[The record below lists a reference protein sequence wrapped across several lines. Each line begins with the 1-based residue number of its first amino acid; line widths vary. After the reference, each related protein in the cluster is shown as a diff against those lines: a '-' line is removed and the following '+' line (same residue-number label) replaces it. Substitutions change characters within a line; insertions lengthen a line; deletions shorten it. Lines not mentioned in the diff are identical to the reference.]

1 MEFFDLKKQYQNLKS
16 EIDAAV
22 LAVLEGGVFIGGPA
36 VEKFER
42 EAADFLG
49 VKHVIGLNSGTD
61 ALYLSLRALG
71 IGAGDEVIT
80 TAFTFFA
87 TAEAIAAAGAKP
99 VFVDIDPKT
108 FNINANQIETAITGK
123 TKAIMPVHLFGQ
135 MADMTRIGEIA
146 QKYNLKIIEDCA
158 QAIGATQVIHNSKT
172 KAGLP
177 AEALAKAGTI
187 RDIGCFSFF
196 PTKNLG
202 ACGDGGMAVTD
213 DDQIAAKIRMLKI
226 HGSSPENKYKN
237 LEIGANSRLDA
248 IQAAILSV
256 KIKHLDQWN
265 GKRAAIAEGY
275 DDALNGVGD
284 IITPF
289 VALNNRHVYHQYT
302 IRTKKRD
309 QLAQFLKDA
318 KIPTMVYFPFPMHLE
333 PALGYLGHKMGD
345 FPEAECAAAEVLS
358 LPIYPEFSRTRCE
371 SVVHA
376 VKIFY
381 RSHKI
386 NAV

>member
-22 LAVLEGGVFIGGPA
+22 LGVLESGVFIGGEE
-36 VEKFER
+36 VEKFEK

-49 VKHVIGLNSGTD
+49 AKHAIGLNSGTD
-61 ALYLSLRALG
+61 ALFLALKSLE

-80 TAFTFFA
+80 TPFTFFA
-87 TAEAIAAAGAKP
+87 TAEAIAAVGAKP
-99 VFVDIDPKT
+99 IFVDIDAKT
-108 FNINANQIETAITGK
+108 FNIDVSKIEAAITSK

-135 MADMTRIGEIA
+135 MADMARIREIA

-158 QAIGATQVIHNSKT
+158 QAIGATQGIHNSKT

-187 RDIGCFSFF
+187 GDVGCFSFF

-202 ACGDGGMAVTD
+202 AYGDGGMAVTD
-213 DDQIAAKIRMLKI
+213 NDQIAAKIRMLKT

-237 LEIGANSRLDA
+237 LEIGVNSRLDA

-256 KIKHLDQWN
+256 KIKYLDRWN
-265 GKRAAIAEGY
+265 DQRAAIAKCY
-275 DDALNGVGD
+275 DNALNGVGD
-284 IITPF
+284 IVVPF
-289 VALNNRHVYHQYT
+289 APPNNRHIYHQYT
-302 IRTKKRD
+302 IRTSKRD

-318 KIPTMVYFPFPMHLE
+318 KIPTMIYFPFPMHLE
-333 PALGYLGHKMGD
+333 PALNFLGHKPGD
-345 FPEAECAAAEVLS
+345 LPEAERASHEVLS
-358 LPIYPEFSRTRCE
+358 LPIYPELPNKE
-371 SVVHA
+371 QVV
-376 VKIFY
+376 IIGFIENFF
-381 RSHKI
+381 I
-386 NAV
+386 NQ